1 MRRPLLIIFI
11 FILIYSFIY
20 TKDKNLDTYYGNKQ
34 VTIKGI
40 VKDKKE
46 KDKYDEYI
54 IGKFLVRD
62 YTKNKNLI
70 IGNIVKVNGINKS
83 LDDMKYDD
91 FNYGRY
97 IKSIGFDG
105 IVYIKDYDILNQD
118 LLYKNIGKLKMYI
131 SNTSK
136 YLYKKNSDFINSIL
150 LGQKENLS
158 QEEKDVF
165 QRSGTSHIIAIS
177 GLHTGILCTI
187 ISFFIK
193 GINKF
198 YKLLILFIIMNFYMM
213 MIGVSPSIIRAI
225 YFVVIL
231 YLAVFL
237 DKKRDGISTLS
248 LVGIFLV
255 IYNPYIIYN
264 VSFQLSFLATLSIIY
279 FYGYIKNILKI
290 NLISLTIAA
299 NILTIPV
306 IYYNF
311 KGISIISIISNIIV
325 VPFIGII
332 MYLSIISISLFNINI
347 GISKLIAKFTSI
359 IVNIIYYLLE
369 KISDLYF
376 IYIEIESPNIY
387 YVIIYYVII
396 FSYMIYKEITVMK
409 EQKNE
414 LQGYYK

>member
-11 FILIYSFIY
+11 FILVSSFIY
-20 TKDKNLDTYYGNKQ
+20 TKDKNLDTYYGNERII
-34 VTIKGI
+34 IKGI

-46 KDKYDEYI
+46 KEKYDEYI
-54 IGKFLVRD
+54 IDKFLVRD
-62 YTKNKNLI
+62 YTKNKNI
-70 IGNIVKVNGINKS
+70 PIGSIVNLNGKYKS

-97 IKSIGFDG
+97 IKSIGFYG
-105 IVYIKDYDILNQD
+105 IIYIDSYDILNQD
-118 LLYKNIGKLKMYI
+118 FLYKNIGNLKMYI

-177 GLHTGILCTI
+177 GLHTGILCAI
-187 ISFFIK
+187 ISIFIR
-193 GINKF
+193 GINKV

-213 MIGVSPSIIRAI
+213 MIGASPSIIRAI
-225 YFVVIL
+225 YFIIIL

-248 LVGIFLV
+248 LVGIFL
-255 IYNPYIIYN
+255 IINNPYIIYN
-264 VSFQLSFLATLSIIY
+264 ISFQLSFLATLSIIY

-290 NLISLTIAA
+290 NLISLTVAA
-299 NILTIPV
+299 NILTIPI

-311 KGISIISIISNIIV
+311 KGVSIISIISNMIV
-325 VPFIGII
+325 VPFIAII

-347 GISKLIAKFTSI
+347 GVSKFIAEINSI
-359 IVNIIYYLLE
+359 IVNVIYFLLE
-369 KISDLYF
+369 KISALYF
-376 IYIEIESPNIY
+376 IYIEIENPNIY
-387 YVIIYYVII
+387 YVIIYYIII

>member
-1 MRRPLLIIFI
+1 MRRPLLIMFI

-20 TKDKNLDTYYGNKQ
+20 TKDKDLDTNYGDEQ
-34 VTIKGI
+34 IIIEGI

-46 KDKYDEYI
+46 KDKYDEYTI
-54 IGKFLVRD
+54 DKFLIRD
-62 YTKNKNLI
+62 YTKNKNMT
-70 IGNIVKVNGINKS
+70 IGNIVKVNGKHKS
-83 LDDMKYDD
+83 LDDMIFDD

-105 IVYIKDYDILNQD
+105 IIYMDSYDTLNKD
-118 LLYKNIGKLKMYI
+118 LLYQNIGKLKMYI

-150 LGQKENLS
+150 LGQKEYLS

-177 GLHTGILCTI
+177 GLHTSILCAI
-187 ISFFIK
+187 ISFFIR
-193 GINKF
+193 GINKL
-198 YKLLILFIIMNFYMM
+198 YKLFILFIIMNFYMM

-225 YFVVIL
+225 YFVIIL

-255 IYNPYIIYN
+255 INNPYIIYN

-279 FYGYIKNILKI
+279 FYSYIKNILKI

-311 KGISIISIISNIIV
+311 KGISIISIVSNIIV

-332 MYLSIISISLFNINI
+332 MYLSIISIFLFNINI
-347 GISKLIAKFTSI
+347 GISKFIAKITSI

-376 IYIEIESPNIY
+376 IYIEIDNPNIY
-387 YVIIYYVII
+387 YVIIYYIVI
-396 FSYMIYKEITVMK
+396 FSYMICKEITVIK

>member
-20 TKDKNLDTYYGNKQ
+20 TKDKDLDTYYGNKQ

-54 IGKFLVRD
+54 IDKFLVRD
-62 YTKNKNLI
+62 YTKNKNMI
-70 IGNIVKVNGINKS
+70 IGNIVKVNGTNKS

-105 IVYIKDYDILNQD
+105 IVYMENYDILNQD

-187 ISFFIK
+187 ISFFIR

-225 YFVVIL
+225 YFVIIL

-255 IYNPYIIYN
+255 INNPYIIYN

-279 FYGYIKNILKI
+279 FYIRLDNNIKYFQYI
-290 NLISLTIAA
+290 
-299 NILTIPV
+299 
-306 IYYNF
+306 
-311 KGISIISIISNIIV
+311 
-325 VPFIGII
+325 
-332 MYLSIISISLFNINI
+332 
-347 GISKLIAKFTSI
+347 
-359 IVNIIYYLLE
+359 
-369 KISDLYF
+369 
-376 IYIEIESPNIY
+376 
-387 YVIIYYVII
+387 
-396 FSYMIYKEITVMK
+396 
-409 EQKNE
+409 
-414 LQGYYK
+414 

>member
-20 TKDKNLDTYYGNKQ
+20 TKDKDLDTYYGNKQ

-54 IGKFLVRD
+54 IDKFLVRD
-62 YTKNKNLI
+62 YTKNKNMI
-70 IGNIVKVNGINKS
+70 IGNIVKVNGTNKS

-105 IVYIKDYDILNQD
+105 IVYMENYDILNQD

-187 ISFFIK
+187 ISFFIR

-198 YKLLILFIIMNFYMM
+198 YKLLILFIIMNFYIM

-225 YFVVIL
+225 YFVIIL

-255 IYNPYIIYN
+255 INNPYIIYN

-347 GISKLIAKFTSI
+347 GISKLIAKLTSI

-387 YVIIYYVII
+387 YVIIYYVIM

>member
-20 TKDKNLDTYYGNKQ
+20 TKDKDLDTYYGNKQ

-54 IGKFLVRD
+54 IDKFLVRD
-62 YTKNKNLI
+62 YTKNKNMI
-70 IGNIVKVNGINKS
+70 IGNIVKVNGTNKS

-105 IVYIKDYDILNQD
+105 IVYMENYDILNQD

-187 ISFFIK
+187 ISFFIR

-225 YFVVIL
+225 YFVIIL

-255 IYNPYIIYN
+255 INNPYIIYN

-347 GISKLIAKFTSI
+347 GISKLIAKLTSI

-387 YVIIYYVII
+387 YVIIYYVIM

>member
-54 IGKFLVRD
+54 IDKFLVRD
-62 YTKNKNLI
+62 YTKNKNMT
-70 IGNIVKVNGINKS
+70 IGNIVKVNGTNKS

-105 IVYIKDYDILNQD
+105 IVYIKNYDTLNQD

-187 ISFFIK
+187 ISFFIR

-213 MIGVSPSIIRAI
+213 IIGVSPSIIRAI
-225 YFVVIL
+225 YFVIIL

-255 IYNPYIIYN
+255 INNPYIIYN

-347 GISKLIAKFTSI
+347 GISKLIAKLTSI

>member
-20 TKDKNLDTYYGNKQ
+20 TKDKSLDTSYGNKQ

-54 IGKFLVRD
+54 IDKFLVRD
-62 YTKNKNLI
+62 YTKNKNMI

-105 IVYIKDYDILNQD
+105 IVYIKNYDTLNQD

-158 QEEKDVF
+158 QEEKDLF

-187 ISFFIK
+187 ISFFMM

-213 MIGVSPSIIRAI
+213 MIGVSPFIIRAI
-225 YFVVIL
+225 CFVIIL

-237 DKKRDGISTLS
+237 DKKEME
-248 LVGIFLV
+248 
-255 IYNPYIIYN
+255 Y
-264 VSFQLSFLATLSIIY
+264 QL
-279 FYGYIKNILKI
+279 
-290 NLISLTIAA
+290 
-299 NILTIPV
+299 
-306 IYYNF
+306 
-311 KGISIISIISNIIV
+311 
-325 VPFIGII
+325 
-332 MYLSIISISLFNINI
+332 YLW
-347 GISKLIAKFTSI
+347 
-359 IVNIIYYLLE
+359 
-369 KISDLYF
+369 
-376 IYIEIESPNIY
+376 
-387 YVIIYYVII
+387 
-396 FSYMIYKEITVMK
+396 
-409 EQKNE
+409 
-414 LQGYYK
+414 

>member
-20 TKDKNLDTYYGNKQ
+20 TKDKDLDTYYGNKQ

-62 YTKNKNLI
+62 YTKNKNMI
-70 IGNIVKVNGINKS
+70 IGNIVKVNGTNKS

-105 IVYIKDYDILNQD
+105 IVYMENYDILNQD

-187 ISFFIK
+187 ISFFIR

-225 YFVVIL
+225 YFVIIL

-255 IYNPYIIYN
+255 INNPYIIYN

-347 GISKLIAKFTSI
+347 GISKLIAKLTSI

-387 YVIIYYVII
+387 YVIIYYVIM